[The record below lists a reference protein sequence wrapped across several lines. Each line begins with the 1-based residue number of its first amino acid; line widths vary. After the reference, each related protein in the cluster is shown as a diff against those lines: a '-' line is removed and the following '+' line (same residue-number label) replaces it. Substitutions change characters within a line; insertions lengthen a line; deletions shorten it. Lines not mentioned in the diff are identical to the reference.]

1 MLSVWF
7 VHLSGRRHSRL
18 IDRYLMTT
26 LSLSC
31 PWSIHADVC
40 MDRNAVD
47 EDMVTNMAKE
57 MTLSPEDDKGFKTVQ
72 SQLDFHRLLLV
83 G

>member
-1 MLSVWF
+1 
-7 VHLSGRRHSRL
+7 
-18 IDRYLMTT
+18 
-26 LSLSC
+26 
-31 PWSIHADVC
+31 